1 MENVNLIL
9 FICLFI
15 PMSMMLFIF
24 KGQSRLICG
33 FLLMGMF
40 ACVFSGEIN
49 GLIMN
54 TYNLDINDVSINIA
68 PLVEEIVKAFPI
80 ILVSLLYKPTKQQ
93 LGEYALSVGVGFAT
107 LENITILMG
116 SQSISFMYAFLRA
129 IGAGMMHGIC
139 TLLIGMVM
147 RNIINRKKVVV
158 SGTLAAL
165 SISVIYHSIYNML
178 VISKY
183 TMVGAILPIV
193 TFVIIIL
200 IDYYYK
206 KNNNSRKEF

>member
-54 TYNLDINDVSINIA
+54 TYNLDINNVSINIA

-116 SQSISFMYAFLRA
+116 SQSISFMYAFFRA

-147 RNIINRKKVVV
+147 RNIINKKKVVV